1 MNPYNNYNMGMN
13 NFYPNQFSTLTQPQM
28 PTQNLIRVNGIDG
41 AEEYAEKYIE
51 LKVNNPQWAK
61 LYHDMSNQELLHA
74 QNFKEMGESIYAEM
88 KNTYMPE
95 ETEEKWEHCMRKYA
109 DRVAKIKVMLSM

>member
-1 MNPYNNYNMGMN
+1 MRKINKY
-13 NFYPNQFSTLTQPQM
+13 
-28 PTQNLIRVNGIDG
+28 IDHIKDEVDG

-74 QNFKEMGESIYAEM
+74 QNFKEMGESIYVEM

-95 ETEEKWEHCMRKYA
+95 ETEERWEHCM
-109 DRVAKIKVMLSM
+109 

>member
-1 MNPYNNYNMGMN
+1 MRKINKY
-13 NFYPNQFSTLTQPQM
+13 
-28 PTQNLIRVNGIDG
+28 IDHIKDEVDR